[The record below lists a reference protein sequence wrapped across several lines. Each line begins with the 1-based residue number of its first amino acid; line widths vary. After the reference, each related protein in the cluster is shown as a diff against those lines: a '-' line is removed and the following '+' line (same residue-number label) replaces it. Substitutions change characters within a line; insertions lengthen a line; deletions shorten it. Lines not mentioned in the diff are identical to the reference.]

1 MAKEEFHF
9 EDFLNDISPEYAD
22 IASNLHNLLIESG
35 CGLKMQLA
43 KNGHVVSYTDKKT
56 KKVTVNFVSRKN
68 GPVIRI
74 YGDNAYKYMDFL
86 ETLPEGMVKSV
97 GKSTDCKRLA
107 IDPSKCNQKCPMG
120 YTITIKDVTYKKCRY
135 GCFMFEMNDS
145 NAPYIKT
152 FLENELRER
161 TA

>member
-1 MAKEEFHF
+1 MAKEEFRF

-22 IASNLHNLLIESG
+22 IAGNLHNFLLESG

-43 KNGHVVSYTDKKT
+43 KSGHVVSYTDPKT
-56 KKVTVNFVSRKN
+56 KKVTANFVSRKK
-68 GPVIRI
+68 GPVVRI

-86 ETLPEGMVKSV
+86 ESLPEAMIKFV
-97 GKSTDCKRLA
+97 GKSPDCKRLL
-107 IDPSKCNQKCPMG
+107 DPAKCNQKCPMG
-120 YTITIKDVTYKKCRY
+120 YTLTLNGDTYKKCRY
-135 GCFMFEMNDS
+135 GCFMFEMNADS
-145 NAPYIKT
+145 APYIKT